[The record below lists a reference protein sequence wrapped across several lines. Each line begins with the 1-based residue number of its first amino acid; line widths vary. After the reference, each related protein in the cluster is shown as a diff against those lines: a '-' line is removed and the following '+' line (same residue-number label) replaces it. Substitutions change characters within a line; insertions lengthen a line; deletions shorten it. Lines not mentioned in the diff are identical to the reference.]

1 MLRVLRWLRG
11 GGQGNLG
18 AWFGQLELRVLEA
31 LWRKGEPSSVRDL
44 QRDFPRAAYT
54 TLMTTLDRL
63 HRKGVLDRVKSGRA
77 FLYSPR
83 LTREEMQAGL
93 AEDAL
98 QDILGPGAARLRPV
112 LSMLVDAV
120 SRQDRD
126 VLNELERL
134 AHQRRAEGQETS
146 PAVRLG
152 SETKPRSGQA
162 DSRPPAA
169 SRNRGRKS

>member
-11 GGQGNLG
+11 RGQGNLG

-31 LWRKGEPSSVRDL
+31 LWQKGTPASVRDL
-44 QRDFPRAAYT
+44 QGDFPRAAYT
-54 TLMTTLDRL
+54 TLMTTMDRL

-83 LTREEMQAGL
+83 LTREQLQAGL

-98 QDILGPGAARLRPV
+98 QSILGPGAEHLRPV

-120 SRQDRD
+120 SRQDLE
-126 VLNELERL
+126 VLDELERL
-134 AHQRRAEGQETS
+134 VTQRRREHEAGGDRGPED
-146 PAVRLG
+146 R
-152 SETKPRSGQA
+152 RQA
-162 DSRPPAA
+162 PQR
-169 SRNRGRKS
+169 RGRGRRS

>member
-11 GGQGNLG
+11 RGDGNLG
-18 AWFGQLELRVLEA
+18 PWFGQLELGMLEA
-31 LWRKGEPSSVRDL
+31 LWRKGEPASVRDL
-44 QRDFPRAAYT
+44 QGEFPRAAYT

-63 HRKGVLDRVKSGRA
+63 HRKGVLDRVKRGRA

-83 LTREEMQAGL
+83 LTREELQTGL

-98 QDILGPGAARLRPV
+98 RSILGPGAARLRPV

-126 VLNELERL
+126 VLAELERL
-134 AHQRRAEGQETS
+134 ARQRRAEGQ
-146 PAVRLG
+146 
-152 SETKPRSGQA
+152 A
-162 DSRPPAA
+162 DVEPPPAL
-169 SRNRGRKS
+169 RERGRKS